1 MIARIWRGETRAEDG
16 DAYALY
22 LRKTGEAECR
32 AVPGNRGV
40 MILRGPSSPRP
51 PSPEPQE
58 KGENDERT
66 EFVFVSFWDSMDA
79 VRAFS
84 GEETERARYYP
95 EDERWLLSLDPEVRH
110 FEVASADPP
119 LFAS

>member
-1 MIARIWRGETRAEDG
+1 MIARIWRGETRAEAG
-16 DAYALY
+16 DAYLAY
-22 LRKTGEAECR
+22 LRETGEAECR

-40 MILRGPSSPRP
+40 VILRG
-51 PSPEPQE
+51 
-58 KGENDERT
+58 EREGRA
-66 EFVFVSFWDSMDA
+66 EFVFISFWDSMEA

-84 GEETERARYYP
+84 GRETERARYYP
-95 EDERWLLSLDPEVRH
+95 EDERYLLSLDPEVRH